1 MCRWDITGE
10 KIMDSR
16 EIKRRGSPPYSNFVY
31 AGKEM
36 EVDTS
41 VVVGM
46 PIRSLQVSQNLCKD
60 SVRHKYLTAIPLLKS
75 RTNLAS
81 TAFADNFLYY
91 VSEDASSFFPSTETK
106 STRSVSGNTIDP
118 NSEEGC
124 DIDLS
129 EITVDVA
136 AIPQPGR
143 NNIVSLRCRE
153 LVLRI
158 FLPLLMLFAL
168 PMLNSCKEDDPVT
181 PPTPEPEPQ
190 PVIPTKEIS
199 IDMTWHDIFYGE
211 ISKDTISYY
220 AAQQDV
226 KFVTLQLETNPKT
239 GYKPASFRRAR
250 DTLQTRFD
258 ISPKVMGA
266 GTIVVS
272 ENGAQL
278 PDVNDY
284 HSGMALE
291 DSTWFASHGFT
302 VRRSGAT
309 KSR

>member
-1 MCRWDITGE
+1 MNRKLFLLSLVAAVFTLAI
-10 KIMDSR
+10 
-16 EIKRRGSPPYSNFVY
+16 
-31 AGKEM
+31 AGCQ
-36 EVDTS
+36 
-41 VVVGM
+41 
-46 PIRSLQVSQNLCKD
+46 R
-60 SVRHKYLTAIPLLKS
+60 
-75 RTNLAS
+75 
-81 TAFADNFLYY
+81 
-91 VSEDASSFFPSTETK
+91 
-106 STRSVSGNTIDP
+106 
-118 NSEEGC
+118 EGC
-124 DIDLS
+124 
-129 EITVDVA
+129 T
-136 AIPQPGR
+136 
-143 NNIVSLRCRE
+143 
-153 LVLRI
+153 
-158 FLPLLMLFAL
+158 
-168 PMLNSCKEDDPVT
+168 DPKATNYDSDAKKDNGTCVY
-181 PPTPEPEPQ
+181 PTTE